1 MIKNYLNS
9 TSLDDCKVQLRAYL
23 NKLELG
29 GWVSREDGYQ
39 TIVTAVA
46 KDLYNK
52 SRYRVLRN
60 KELLTLRIT
69 KQRLEEK
76 SNYYKEQV
84 EYYNQYIKG
93 CLVNLNAGKG

>member
-1 MIKNYLNS
+1 MR
-9 TSLDDCKVQLRAYL
+9 QYL

-39 TIVTAVA
+39 TIVTALA
-46 KDLYNK
+46 KDLGNK
-52 SRYRVLRN
+52 SRYRFLRN
-60 KELLTLRIT
+60 RELQNLRIT

-84 EYYNQYIKG
+84 EYYNEYIKR
-93 CLVNLNAGKG
+93 CLANLNAGKGYVNLILEQLNTLI